1 MTSWR
6 DDLVVSLAATM
17 DIVAAKGARCH
28 FSVLLTWKGHNIDLP
43 EVCNHFT
50 RRFKVDT
57 VEYKRKPNSGL
68 NYAAILT
75 LYDVSASKLDT
86 LSEVFKSDKQSV
98 ALSIVRSG
106 T

>member
-17 DIVAAKGARCH
+17 DIVAARGARCH
-28 FSVLLTWKGHNIDLP
+28 FSVLLAWKGHNIDLP

-57 VEYKRKPNSGL
+57 VEYKRKPNSGP

-75 LYDVSASKLDT
+75 LYDVSASKLNT
-86 LSEVFKSDKQSV
+86 LSEVFQSDKQSV
-98 ALSIVRSG
+98 ALAIVRSG

>member
-6 DDLVVSLAATM
+6 DDLVISLAATM
-17 DIVAAKGARCH
+17 EIVAAQGARCH

-50 RRFKVDT
+50 RRFNVDT
-57 VEYKRKPNSGL
+57 VEYKRKPNSDP

-75 LYDVSASKLDT
+75 IYDVNASKLDN
-86 LSEVFKSDKQSV
+86 LSAAFKCDKKSIAV
-98 ALSIVRSG
+98 AIVRSG